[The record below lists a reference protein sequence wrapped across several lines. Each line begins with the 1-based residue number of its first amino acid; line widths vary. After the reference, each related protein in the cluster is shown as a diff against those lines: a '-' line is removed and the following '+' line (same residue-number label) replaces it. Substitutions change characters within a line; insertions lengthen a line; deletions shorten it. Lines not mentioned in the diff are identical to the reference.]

1 MDIDLDCLALIIV
14 VALACPLLL
23 PEILEKE
30 EMLKD
35 ENKTE

>member
-1 MDIDLDCLALIIV
+1 MGIDRLLLIIV
-14 VALACPLLL
+14 IAIACPLLL

-35 ENKTE
+35 ENKTG